1 MIITI
6 LYLCQFA
13 CIDSDE
19 DNQIPWISIYFAR
32 SAYYHRQKRRKWA
45 ITSNANGYFGRLFRH
60 EVLCPMSVRFSTCVG
75 MCPYVRYNSWLA
87 YDYLLSSKTR
97 QIRYINGMACF
108 CLMSRTTRIFFTVDL
123 SSYQRWPLRFS
134 LFFSL
139 SLSLFLS
146 LSLSLFLSLSLPHTR
161 AIKGSPQ

>member
-45 ITSNANGYFGRLFRH
+45 ITSNANDISAAFLGMKSY
-60 EVLCPMSVRFSTCVG
+60 VLCRSVLVRASVCVPTSVTILGLHMIIYCRAKQDRLGVYKWDG
-75 MCPYVRYNSWLA
+75 MFLLDVPHYNNILHSWSIIISKMA
-87 YDYLLSSKTR
+87 VKILS
-97 QIRYINGMACF
+97 F
-108 CLMSRTTRIFFTVDL
+108 L
-123 SSYQRWPLRFS
+123 
-134 LFFSL
+134 
-139 SLSLFLS
+139 LS